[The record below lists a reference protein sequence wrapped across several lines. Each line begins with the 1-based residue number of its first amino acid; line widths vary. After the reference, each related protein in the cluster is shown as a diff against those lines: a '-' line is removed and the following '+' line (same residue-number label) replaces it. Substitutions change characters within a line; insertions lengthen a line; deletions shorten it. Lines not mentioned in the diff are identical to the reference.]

1 LFKGKRQGNPGI
13 RTVPYWQPIGK
24 KKMEKGAVIGL
35 RAKVKVKGR
44 KVVSSLQ
51 KAKLT
56 KGSRFGKKQ
65 RETIK
70 RDNVKGN
77 GAHF

>member
-1 LFKGKRQGNPGI
+1 
-13 RTVPYWQPIGK
+13 
-24 KKMEKGAVIGL
+24 MEKGAVIGL

-56 KGSRFGKKQ
+56 KGVQIWKKA
-65 RETIK
+65 K
-70 RDNVKGN
+70 RDNKEGQC
-77 GAHF
+77 